1 VGTTDPA
8 VDPGDQS
15 GEAAVPAE
23 PAEPALSGGR
33 ARVALVGLFLLAAT
47 TGMVDATAYLGLG
60 RVFTANMTGN
70 VLLLGFSTTTSRGG
84 GSGTA
89 VLYGSLAAL
98 LAFVVGALVGAVAA
112 GRRAAAPHVGVGFAL
127 EGVLLVAG
135 TALLFDGGATSD
147 GLRYVV
153 LVLLGLSMGVQN
165 ATVRRMGV
173 PDVNTTVLT
182 TALAGLASDVVSVS
196 GRPARAG
203 RRLATV
209 AFLFL
214 GAAAGAALEHQQPRW
229 SAVGA
234 LALLAVSVGLVGRSG
249 LLRAAR

>member
-1 VGTTDPA
+1 VLP
-8 VDPGDQS
+8 
-15 GEAAVPAE
+15 
-23 PAEPALSGGR
+23 
-33 ARVALVGLFLLAAT
+33 RVALAGLFLLAAT

-70 VLLLGFSTTTSRGG
+70 VLLLGFSTTTRPGG
-84 GSGTA
+84 YADSA

-98 LAFVVGALVGAVAA
+98 LAFVAGALLGALAA
-112 GRRAAAPHVGVGFAL
+112 GRRDADPRPRAGFGL
-127 EGVLLVAG
+127 EWLLLAAG
-135 TALLFDGGATSD
+135 TGLLFDGGATT
-147 GLRYVV
+147 GAVRYLV
-153 LVLLGLSMGVQN
+153 LVLFGLSMGVQI

-182 TALAGLASDVVSVS
+182 TVLAGLASDVVSVA

-209 AFLFL
+209 ACLFL
-214 GAAAGAALEHQQPRW
+214 GAAAGAALEQQQPRW

-234 LALLAVSVGLVGRSG
+234 LAVLTVGVALMARSG
-249 LLRAAR
+249 LLQAAPQADPPAGPSAGTVGGASR